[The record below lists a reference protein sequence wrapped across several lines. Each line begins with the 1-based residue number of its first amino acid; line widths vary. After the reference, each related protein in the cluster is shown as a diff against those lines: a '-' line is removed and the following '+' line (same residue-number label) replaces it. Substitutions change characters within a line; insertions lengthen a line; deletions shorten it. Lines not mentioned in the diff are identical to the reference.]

1 MRLLL
6 LAALG
11 FIHATGAHRK
21 FDAYNVFGIP
31 YIFDRLKDAGV
42 DPRVKEL
49 VQGLDELYAVR
60 QLCGKAAWA
69 SAVLRLEKIGLDLLE
84 EMARPAPRASS
95 PMLQIFKCNSESS
108 PKSLGANRKKSI
120 DIRSVSN
127 EVRDSLWKLI
137 QDDDGALFVEQKADY
152 PDGTHRER
160 VVPINEFMKE
170 SGPPPRWLQQF
181 IDRMF
186 DETYAPN
193 SVGRLSRE
201 LPNSGRWRIP

>member
-1 MRLLL
+1 VNTDQAPLSGDIHGTADISSVRLLL

-11 FIHATGAHRK
+11 FIHATGAQRK

-42 DPRVKEL
+42 DPRVREL
-49 VQGLDELYAVR
+49 VQGLDELCAVR

-84 EMARPAPRASS
+84 GIARPALQLSS

-108 PKSLGANRKKSI
+108 AKPRGSNRTKRI
-120 DIRSVSN
+120 DIRFVSN
-127 EVRDSLWKLI
+127 EVRDSLWTLI
-137 QDDDGALFVEQKADY
+137 QDDDGALHVEQKADY

-160 VVPINEFMKE
+160 VVPINEFMME
-170 SGPPPRWLQQF
+170 TGPPPRWLQKF

-186 DETYAPN
+186 DET
-193 SVGRLSRE
+193 
-201 LPNSGRWRIP
+201 